1 MKTRIAESTGRP
13 EPQFILETENNEEH
27 LLVKMFLRIKDHSKE
42 KLVLH
47 LHGYQC
53 GEGHSTFNFGWI
65 AEPEKQAVITEDV
78 NPSKV
83 EKGLKTQSNCVPE
96 PKDLTKALPVKV
108 IMIKCHNPRCNNEF
122 VKSHSQK
129 YCSKKCG
136 QSIHNANYTAKHTT
150 VTDKNVTKQDIF
162 KNHPPID
169 PPQEFHPDPEPSGEF
184 DGPF

>member
-53 GEGHSTFNFGWI
+53 GEGHCTFNFGWI
-65 AEPEKQAVITEDV
+65 AASEKQEVIAEEV
-78 NPSKV
+78 HPSRVK
-83 EKGLKTQSNCVPE
+83 KDLKPQTDCASE
-96 PKDLTKALPVKV
+96 SKDLTKAEPVKP
-108 IMIKCHNPRCNNEF
+108 IMIKCHNPSCNNLF
-122 VKSHSQK
+122 VKPHSQK

-136 QSIHNANYTAKHTT
+136 QSIHNANYNAKHSTA
-150 VTDKNVTKQDIF
+150 TDKSVTKQENQ
-162 KNHPPID
+162 KSID
-169 PPQEFHPDPEPSGEF
+169 PPQEFYPDPEPSGE
-184 DGPF
+184 

>member
-1 MKTRIAESTGRP
+1 MKTKIAESTGRP

-53 GEGHSTFNFGWI
+53 GEGHCIFNFGWI
-65 AEPEKQAVITEDV
+65 AASDKQDAVAHD
-78 NPSKV
+78 NHPSKE
-83 EKGLKTQSNCVPE
+83 EKKLKVQVDCAQAS
-96 PKDLTKALPVKV
+96 KDLAKAEPVKP
-108 IMIKCHNPRCNNEF
+108 IMIKCHNPNCNNLF
-122 VKSHSQK
+122 VKHHSQK

-136 QSIHNANYTAKHTT
+136 QSIHNANYNAKHPT
-150 VTDKNVTKQDIF
+150 VTDNKKVTKQENQ
-162 KNHPPID
+162 KQID
-169 PPQEFHPDPEPSGEF
+169 PPQEFYPDPEPSGEF